1 MARTIQSPGVQI
13 SEVDLS
19 LAASLVAPTNVLI
32 PGFAPKGPSSDPV
45 TVGTLS
51 EFEQIYGTP
60 TNAAE
65 RYLYQTAKAVFQ
77 SPANVTIYRLPY
89 GAGLGNGYSSQYSA
103 LVYPVITTQ
112 VTTGSFSALSATFAA
127 QYPTTYAAISA
138 SATSQT
144 TVSVN
149 LTSTNLN
156 YPASAAGISYF
167 FGAPT
172 HISLTETDYL
182 NIQRGN
188 AFNWSTSAADAF
200 GNTTTS
206 FNNLSSLGQ
215 SGLIVL
221 NSAQASINSRFE
233 GTYIGIIDN
242 TALNHASQYDDFGG
256 VASVN
261 TTGFITPNNYI
272 QIPSQRLTFPL
283 SATNTGASNS
293 ISQAVENISTFDT
306 SGNAFNDTIN
316 LGVFKLRQSV
326 FSPDTI
332 QLDYVLQEGYNASLD
347 YYRQINNPNG
357 GAAISY
363 YLDALDNNSN
373 NIVTIVNPYISN
385 KNTSTW
391 LGLSG
396 IPNKNVRFLNSARA
410 VPYAFDAITFGLNS
424 SNALSGVDT
433 FATRTGCTSAQYTSL
448 LAQYGTTSQL
458 VALGDYAIENVTTKV
473 IGNVPSK
480 VSSMFS
486 TIANPDLYPLSIV
499 CEAGLGTI
507 YANTFNPVTSG
518 YFDDNVPYNTT
529 DFTQLTAQDGSGT
542 NAVVAVNYQ
551 AVAQQFVSFASQQR
565 KDHVFIADPL
575 TNIFVQNNVKTL
587 TDPNASFS
595 PNIFWPLYNLMAP
608 INNSYTVSYAN
619 CVQVADQASSRNV
632 WVPFS
637 GFAAA
642 AMARTDSNYQPWFAP
657 AGFTRGTVAGVNDIA
672 IYPNQKQRDQLYNI
686 SLNPVAFFPN
696 EGYVM
701 YGQKTMSKLPSAFD
715 RINVRRLFLTLE
727 NQTNAVARR
736 YVFEP
741 NTLFTRTQ
749 VLNVLTPIFDNAK
762 NTSGVYDYLIICD
775 ERNNTPTVIDDNS
788 LVIDIYLKPT
798 RVAEYILV
806 NFYATRTNQNFSE
819 IVA

>member
-13 SEVDLS
+13 SEIDLS
-19 LAASLVAPTNVLI
+19 LKASFVAPTNILI

-45 TVGTLS
+45 QVSTLS
-51 EFEQIYGTP
+51 EFEQIFGTP

-65 RYLYQTAKAVFQ
+65 RYFYQTTKAAFQ
-77 SPANVTIYRLPY
+77 SPANVSVYRLPY
-89 GAGLGNGYSSQYSA
+89 GTGAGLGYSSQYSA
-103 LVYPVITTQ
+103 LVYPVIATSLSANP
-112 VTTGSFSALSATFAA
+112 TTGI
-127 QYPTTYAAISA
+127 TT
-138 SATSQT
+138 
-144 TVSVN
+144 

-156 YPASAAGISYF
+156 YPASASGISYF

-172 HISLTETDYL
+172 HISLTESDYL

-188 AFNWSTSAADAF
+188 AFNWSTSAADAN
-200 GNTTTS
+200 GNLVTS
-206 FNNLSSLGQ
+206 FVPTNTATGIASANLGSA
-215 SGLIVL
+215 GLIVL
-221 NSAQASINSRFE
+221 NKSQASINGRFE

-242 TALNHASQYDDFGG
+242 TALNRASQYDDFSG

-261 TTGFITPNNYI
+261 TNGYITPTNFV
-272 QIPSQRLTFPL
+272 QVPTQRLTFPL
-283 SATNTGASNS
+283 SATTTGASNS
-293 ISQAVENISTFDT
+293 ISQVVEGISTFDI
-306 SGNAFNDTIN
+306 SSNAFNDTVN

-332 QLDYVLQEGYNASLD
+332 QLDYVLQEGYNASFD
-347 YYRQINNPNG
+347 YYRQINNQNG
-357 GAAISY
+357 GPAISY
-363 YLDALDNNSN
+363 YLDSVDNNSN

-391 LGLSG
+391 LSLSG
-396 IPNKNVRFLNSARA
+396 TPNKNVRFLNTARA
-410 VPYAFDAITFGLNS
+410 VPYTFDTVTS
-424 SNALSGVDT
+424 TVDT
-433 FATRTGCTSAQYTSL
+433 FATRTGATSAVYNNL
-448 LAQYGTTSQL
+448 INVYGSTNQL
-458 VALGDYAIENVTTKV
+458 VALGDYTVENIATKV
-473 IGNVPSK
+473 IGNVPTK
-480 VSSMFS
+480 VNTMLA
-486 TIANPDLYPLSIV
+486 TVANPDLYPLSIV
-499 CEAGLGTI
+499 CEAGLGTV
-507 YANTFNPVTSG
+507 YANTFNPLTSG
-518 YFDDNVPYNTT
+518 YFDDSVPYSNT
-529 DFTQLTAQDGSGT
+529 DFTQLTAQDGTGS
-542 NAVVAVNYQ
+542 NAVVAQNYQ
-551 AVAQQFVSFASQQR
+551 AVVQQFVTFASQQR
-565 KDHVFIADPL
+565 KDHIFIADPL

-587 TDPNASFS
+587 TDPNNNFS
-595 PNIFWPLYNLMAP
+595 SNIFWPLYNLVAP

-657 AGFTRGTVAGVNDIA
+657 AGFTRGAVAGVTDIA

-696 EGYVM
+696 EGFVI
-701 YGQKTMSKLPSAFD
+701 YGQKTMSKVPSAFD

-727 NQTNAVARR
+727 NQTNAVARN

-749 VLNVLTPIFDNAK
+749 VLNVLTPIFNNAK

-775 ERNNTPTVIDDNS
+775 ERNNTPAVIDDNS
-788 LVIDIYLKPT
+788 LVIDIYLKPVRT
-798 RVAEYILV
+798 AEFILV
-806 NFYATRTNQNFSE
+806 NFYATRTSQNFAE